1 MLNYHTGRDIIA
13 QVERSAVLIH
23 RSIEM
28 SRHVWRMA
36 GDGVVRNTLL
46 GYYLLQSIGLPCNR
60 RMVFVV
66 FCWSRLLLVIY
77 LVLLFVNLWEIY
89 GDHLQVSS
97 YDDQYLLS
105 FAKKSTRNIPLLFF
119 CKFYCLFFAQDLQ
132 ISSYKGH
139 AQPSPC
145 INYKVYP

>member
-1 MLNYHTGRDIIA
+1 MLNYHTGQGIIA

-28 SRHVWRMA
+28 SRLVWRMA

-46 GYYLLQSIGLPCNR
+46 GYYLLQSIGRPCNR

-77 LVLLFVNLWEIY
+77 LLFLFVNLREIY

-105 FAKKSTRNIPLLFF
+105 FAKN
-119 CKFYCLFFAQDLQ
+119 LQ
-132 ISSYKGH
+132 GIFLCCH
-139 AQPSPC
+139 L
-145 INYKVYP
+145 